1 MGKIFAYVLGFKRQ
15 YAIKTYRLGLPAY
28 FYVIPFIAFNSFRTP
43 ATVMPHSTSD
53 RPIALDLQNIH
64 KSYGSLEVLKGVS
77 LTAYD
82 GDVISILGSS
92 GSGKSTLLR
101 CINLLEHPNQGT
113 ITLGG
118 ESLDLVPGKSGE
130 LEAANRGQLEKFRA
144 RVGFVFQNFN
154 LWPHKTILQN
164 IIEGPTQVL
173 KISKDQAITE
183 AEQLLKKV
191 GLLDKKDAY
200 PDNLSGGQRQ
210 RVAIARA
217 LAMNPQVLLF
227 DEPTSAL
234 DPELVNEVLA
244 VMRDLAAEG
253 RTMLI
258 VTHEMRFARDVS
270 SQVVFLHQG
279 RIEEAGTPEQVF
291 DNPTSPRVREFMAS
305 HRADANKIAL

>member
-1 MGKIFAYVLGFKRQ
+1 MMLDAAKEL
-15 YAIKTYRLGLPAY
+15 T
-28 FYVIPFIAFNSFRTP
+28 
-43 ATVMPHSTSD
+43 
-53 RPIALDLQNIH
+53 RPIALDIKDLH

-101 CINLLEHPNQGT
+101 CINLLEKPTQGRISIGDDELLLKPT
-113 ITLGG
+113 
-118 ESLDLVPGKSGE
+118 KSGE
-130 LEAANRGQLEKFRA
+130 MQAVSHKQLERLRA

-173 KISKDQAITE
+173 KIKKDQAISD
-183 AEQLLKKV
+183 AEQLLAKV
-191 GLLDKKDAY
+191 GLRDKKDAY
-200 PDNLSGGQRQ
+200 PANLSGGQRQ

-217 LAMNPQVLLF
+217 LAMQPRVLLF

-244 VMRDLAAEG
+244 VMRELAEEG

-258 VTHEMRFARDVS
+258 VTHEMRFAREVS

-279 RIEEAGTPEQVF
+279 VIEEMGTPDQIF
-291 DNPTSPRVREFMAS
+291 DNPTSARVRDFMAS
-305 HRADANKIAL
+305 HR

>member
-1 MGKIFAYVLGFKRQ
+1 M
-15 YAIKTYRLGLPAY
+15 
-28 FYVIPFIAFNSFRTP
+28 
-43 ATVMPHSTSD
+43 
-53 RPIALDLQNIH
+53 
-64 KSYGSLEVLKGVS
+64 S

-101 CINLLEHPNQGT
+101 CINLLEKPTSGKIIVGQE
-113 ITLGG
+113 TLK
-118 ESLDLVPGKSGE
+118 LKPHKGE
-130 LEAANRGQLEKFRA
+130 LVAADNKQLEKLRSKI
-144 RVGFVFQNFN
+144 GFVFQNFN

-173 KISKDQAITE
+173 GISKADAIKD
-183 AEQLLKKV
+183 AEQLLTKV

-210 RVAIARA
+210 RVAIARS
-217 LAMNPQVLLF
+217 LAMQPQVLLF

-244 VMRDLAAEG
+244 VMRELADEG

-258 VTHEMRFARDVS
+258 VTHEMRFAREVS
-270 SQVVFLHQG
+270 SKVVFLHQG
-279 RIEEAGTPEQVF
+279 RIEEIGTPKEVF
-291 DNPTSPRVREFMAS
+291 DNPKSARVREFMAS
-305 HRADANKIAL
+305 HR

>member
-1 MGKIFAYVLGFKRQ
+1 MTDL
-15 YAIKTYRLGLPAY
+15 
-28 FYVIPFIAFNSFRTP
+28 
-43 ATVMPHSTSD
+43 
-53 RPIALDLQNIH
+53 RPIALDLQDIH

-101 CINLLEHPNQGT
+101 CINLLENPT
-113 ITLGG
+113 
-118 ESLDLVPGKSGE
+118 SGKIIVGQEELKLKAKKGE
-130 LEAANRGQLEKFRA
+130 LVAADRKQLEKLRSKI
-144 RVGFVFQNFN
+144 GFVFQSFN

-173 KISKDQAITE
+173 GISKDEAIQE
-183 AEQLLKKV
+183 AERLLAKV

-210 RVAIARA
+210 RVAIARS
-217 LAMNPQVLLF
+217 LAMKPQVLLF

-244 VMRDLAAEG
+244 VMRELAAEG

-258 VTHEMRFARDVS
+258 VTHEMRFAREVS
-270 SQVVFLHQG
+270 SKVVFLHQG
-279 RIEEAGTPEQVF
+279 RIEEIGTPQEVF
-291 DNPTSPRVREFMAS
+291 DNPKSARVREFMAS
-305 HRADANKIAL
+305 HQ

>member
-1 MGKIFAYVLGFKRQ
+1 MLDTAKNTNQ
-15 YAIKTYRLGLPAY
+15 
-28 FYVIPFIAFNSFRTP
+28 
-43 ATVMPHSTSD
+43 
-53 RPIALDLQNIH
+53 PIALDLQDIH
-64 KSYGSLEVLKGVS
+64 KSFGSLAVLKGVS

-101 CINLLEHPNQGT
+101 CINLLEKPNQGR
-113 ITLGG
+113 IIIGDDELM
-118 ESLDLVPGKSGE
+118 LKPAKSGE
-130 LEAANRGQLEKFRA
+130 LQAADVKQLESLRA

-173 KISKDQAITE
+173 KVKKAQAISD
-183 AEQLLKKV
+183 AEQLLDKV

-200 PDNLSGGQRQ
+200 PANLSGGQRQ

-217 LAMNPQVLLF
+217 LAMKPQVLLF

-244 VMRDLAAEG
+244 VMRELAEEG

-270 SQVVFLHQG
+270 SKVVFLHQG
-279 RIEEAGTPEQVF
+279 VVEEIGTPEQVF
-291 DNPTSPRVREFMAS
+291 DNPTSERVKDFMSS
-305 HRADANKIAL
+305 HRQN

>member
-1 MGKIFAYVLGFKRQ
+1 M
-15 YAIKTYRLGLPAY
+15 TD
-28 FYVIPFIAFNSFRTP
+28 S
-43 ATVMPHSTSD
+43 
-53 RPIALDLQNIH
+53 RPIALDLQDIH

-101 CINLLEHPNQGT
+101 CINLLEKPTSGKIIVGQE
-113 ITLGG
+113 TLK
-118 ESLDLVPGKSGE
+118 LKLHKGE
-130 LEAANRGQLEKFRA
+130 LVAADNKQLEKLRSKI
-144 RVGFVFQNFN
+144 GFVFQNFN

-173 KISKDQAITE
+173 GISKADAIKD
-183 AEQLLKKV
+183 AERLLTKV

-210 RVAIARA
+210 RVAIARS
-217 LAMNPQVLLF
+217 LAMQPQVLLF

-244 VMRDLAAEG
+244 VMRELADEG

-258 VTHEMRFARDVS
+258 VTHEMRFAREVS
-270 SQVVFLHQG
+270 SKVVFLHQG
-279 RIEEAGTPEQVF
+279 RIEEIGTPKEVF
-291 DNPTSPRVREFMAS
+291 DHPKSARVREFMAS
-305 HRADANKIAL
+305 HR

>member
-1 MGKIFAYVLGFKRQ
+1 MLDTAKNTNQ
-15 YAIKTYRLGLPAY
+15 
-28 FYVIPFIAFNSFRTP
+28 
-43 ATVMPHSTSD
+43 
-53 RPIALDLQNIH
+53 PIALDLQDIH
-64 KSYGSLEVLKGVS
+64 KSFGSLAVLKGVS

-82 GDVISILGSS
+82 GDVISILESS

-101 CINLLEHPNQGT
+101 CINLLEKPNQGR
-113 ITLGG
+113 IIIGDDELM
-118 ESLDLVPGKSGE
+118 LKPAKSGE
-130 LEAANRGQLEKFRA
+130 LQAADVKQLESLRA

-173 KISKDQAITE
+173 KVKKAQAISD
-183 AEQLLKKV
+183 AEQLLDKV

-200 PDNLSGGQRQ
+200 PANLSGGQRQ

-217 LAMNPQVLLF
+217 LAMKPQVLLF

-244 VMRDLAAEG
+244 VMRELAEEG

-270 SQVVFLHQG
+270 SKVVFLHQG
-279 RIEEAGTPEQVF
+279 VVEEIGTPEQVF
-291 DNPTSPRVREFMAS
+291 DNPTSERVKDFMSS
-305 HRADANKIAL
+305 HRQN

>member
-1 MGKIFAYVLGFKRQ
+1 MSK
-15 YAIKTYRLGLPAY
+15 
-28 FYVIPFIAFNSFRTP
+28 
-43 ATVMPHSTSD
+43 
-53 RPIALDLQNIH
+53 PIALDLQDIH
-64 KSYGSLEVLKGVS
+64 KNYGSLAVLKGVS

-101 CINLLEHPNQGT
+101 CINLLENPSQGK
-113 ITLGG
+113 IVVGQEAL
-118 ESLDLVPGKSGE
+118 SLTPKKGE
-130 LEAANRGQLEKFRA
+130 LVASDPKQLERLRA
-144 RVGFVFQNFN
+144 TIGFVFQSFN

-173 KISKDQAITE
+173 KDPKDKAVAD
-183 AEQLLKKV
+183 AEVLLAKV

-210 RVAIARA
+210 RVAIARS
-217 LAMNPQVLLF
+217 LAMRPKVLLF

-244 VMRDLAAEG
+244 VMRELAAEG

-258 VTHEMRFARDVS
+258 VTHEMRFAKEVS
-270 SQVVFLHQG
+270 NKVVFLHQG
-279 RIEEAGTPEQVF
+279 RIEEVGTPTEVF
-291 DNPTSPRVREFMAS
+291 DNPKSPRVKEFMAS
-305 HRADANKIAL
+305 HQ

>member
-1 MGKIFAYVLGFKRQ
+1 MNEM
-15 YAIKTYRLGLPAY
+15 TD
-28 FYVIPFIAFNSFRTP
+28 S
-43 ATVMPHSTSD
+43 
-53 RPIALDLQNIH
+53 RPIALDLQDIH
-64 KSYGSLEVLKGVS
+64 KSYGALEVLKGVS
-77 LTAYD
+77 LTAHD

-101 CINLLEHPNQGT
+101 CINLLENPTSGKIIVGQEELKLT
-113 ITLGG
+113 CKKG
-118 ESLDLVPGKSGE
+118 EMVASD
-130 LEAANRGQLEKFRA
+130 ARQLEKLRSQI
-144 RVGFVFQNFN
+144 GFVFQSFN

-173 KISKDQAITE
+173 GVAKDEAIKD
-183 AEQLLKKV
+183 AERLLNKV

-217 LAMNPQVLLF
+217 LAMRPQVLLF

-244 VMRDLAAEG
+244 VMRELAAEG

-258 VTHEMRFARDVS
+258 VTHEMRFAREVS
-270 SQVVFLHQG
+270 NKVVFLHQG
-279 RIEEAGTPEQVF
+279 RIEEIGTPEEVF
-291 DNPTSPRVREFMAS
+291 DNPKSARVREFMAS
-305 HRADANKIAL
+305 HQS

>member
-1 MGKIFAYVLGFKRQ
+1 
-15 YAIKTYRLGLPAY
+15 
-28 FYVIPFIAFNSFRTP
+28 
-43 ATVMPHSTSD
+43 MPDIEKNPT
-53 RPIALDLQNIH
+53 RPIALDLQDVH
-64 KSYGSLEVLKGVS
+64 KSYGSLAVLKGVS

-101 CINLLEHPNQGT
+101 CINLLEQPNQGR
-113 ITLGG
+113 IIIGDDELM
-118 ESLDLVPGKSGE
+118 LKPAKSGE
-130 LEAANRGQLEKFRA
+130 LQAADTKQLESLRA

-173 KISKDQAITE
+173 KIKKAQAISD
-183 AEQLLKKV
+183 AEKLLDKV

-200 PDNLSGGQRQ
+200 PANLSGGQRQ

-217 LAMNPQVLLF
+217 LAMQPQVLLF

-244 VMRDLAAEG
+244 VMRELAEEG

-258 VTHEMRFARDVS
+258 VTHEMRFAREVS
-270 SQVVFLHQG
+270 SKVVFLHQG
-279 RIEEAGTPEQVF
+279 VIEEIGTPEQVF
-291 DNPTSPRVREFMAS
+291 DNPTSERVKDFMAS
-305 HRADANKIAL
+305 HRPN

>member
-1 MGKIFAYVLGFKRQ
+1 MTNLI
-15 YAIKTYRLGLPAY
+15 
-28 FYVIPFIAFNSFRTP
+28 TP
-43 ATVMPHSTSD
+43 NTSTPNTSPHSYPTHS
-53 RPIALDLQNIH
+53 RPIALQLDDIH

-101 CINLLEHPNQGT
+101 CINLLENPSQGK
-113 ITLGG
+113 IHLGN
-118 ESLDLVPGKSGE
+118 EELILKTSKSGD
-130 LEAANRGQLEKFRA
+130 LQAANSKQLDAFRA
-144 RVGFVFQNFN
+144 KVGFVFQNFN

-173 KISKDQAITE
+173 KVPKEQAINQAKT
-183 AEQLLKKV
+183 LLDKV
-191 GLLDKKDAY
+191 GLLDKQDAY
-200 PDNLSGGQRQ
+200 PGNLSGGQRQ

-217 LAMNPQVLLF
+217 LAMQPQVLLF

-244 VMRDLAAEG
+244 VMRELAEEG

-258 VTHEMRFARDVS
+258 VTHEMRFAREVS
-270 SQVVFLHQG
+270 SQVVFLHKG
-279 RIEEAGTPEQVF
+279 RIEEMGTPQEVF
-291 DNPTSPRVREFMAS
+291 DNPKSVRVQEFMAS
-305 HRADANKIAL
+305 HS

>member
-1 MGKIFAYVLGFKRQ
+1 MTNLI
-15 YAIKTYRLGLPAY
+15 
-28 FYVIPFIAFNSFRTP
+28 TP
-43 ATVMPHSTSD
+43 STITPSTSAPSTSPHSHPTHS
-53 RPIALDLQNIH
+53 RPIALQLDDIH

-101 CINLLEHPNQGT
+101 CINLLENPSQGK
-113 ITLGG
+113 IHLGN
-118 ESLDLVPGKSGE
+118 EELILKPSKSGD
-130 LEAANRGQLEKFRA
+130 LQAANSKQLDAFRA
-144 RVGFVFQNFN
+144 KVGFVFQNFN

-173 KISKDQAITE
+173 KVPKEQAINQAKT
-183 AEQLLKKV
+183 LLDKV
-191 GLLDKKDAY
+191 GLLDKQDAY
-200 PDNLSGGQRQ
+200 SGNLSGGQRQ

-217 LAMNPQVLLF
+217 LAMQPQVLLF

-244 VMRDLAAEG
+244 VMRELAEEG

-258 VTHEMRFARDVS
+258 VTHEMRFAREVS
-270 SQVVFLHQG
+270 SQVVFLHKG
-279 RIEEAGTPEQVF
+279 RIEEMGTPQEVF
-291 DNPTSPRVREFMAS
+291 DNPKSVRVQEFMAS
-305 HRADANKIAL
+305 HS

>member
-1 MGKIFAYVLGFKRQ
+1 M
-15 YAIKTYRLGLPAY
+15 T
-28 FYVIPFIAFNSFRTP
+28 N
-43 ATVMPHSTSD
+43 
-53 RPIALDLQNIH
+53 RPVALDLQDIH
-64 KSYGSLEVLKGVS
+64 KNYGSLEVLKGVS

-101 CINLLEHPNQGT
+101 CINLLEKP
-113 ITLGG
+113 
-118 ESLDLVPGKSGE
+118 SVGKIFIGQEELLLTPKKGE
-130 LEAANRGQLEKFRA
+130 LVAKNPRQLEKLRSKI
-144 RVGFVFQNFN
+144 GFVFQNFN

-173 KISKDQAITE
+173 GIKKDEAIAD
-183 AEQLLKKV
+183 AERLLKKV

-210 RVAIARA
+210 RVAIARS
-217 LAMNPQVLLF
+217 LAMRPQVLLF

-244 VMRDLAAEG
+244 VMRELASEG

-258 VTHEMRFARDVS
+258 VTHEMRFAREVS
-270 SQVVFLHQG
+270 SKVVFLHQG
-279 RIEEAGTPEQVF
+279 RIEEIGTPSEVF
-291 DNPTSPRVREFMAS
+291 DNPKSERVREFMAS
-305 HRADANKIAL
+305 HR

>member
-1 MGKIFAYVLGFKRQ
+1 M
-15 YAIKTYRLGLPAY
+15 TD
-28 FYVIPFIAFNSFRTP
+28 S
-43 ATVMPHSTSD
+43 
-53 RPIALDLQNIH
+53 RPIALDLQDIH

-101 CINLLEHPNQGT
+101 CINLLEKPTSGKIIVGQE
-113 ITLGG
+113 TLK
-118 ESLDLVPGKSGE
+118 LKAHKGE
-130 LEAANRGQLEKFRA
+130 LVAADNKQLEKLRSKI
-144 RVGFVFQNFN
+144 GFVFQNFN

-173 KISKDQAITE
+173 GISKADAIKD
-183 AEQLLKKV
+183 AERLLTKV

-210 RVAIARA
+210 RVAIARS
-217 LAMNPQVLLF
+217 LAMQPQVLLF

-244 VMRDLAAEG
+244 VMRELADEG

-258 VTHEMRFARDVS
+258 VTHEMRFAREVS
-270 SQVVFLHQG
+270 SKVVFLHQG
-279 RIEEAGTPEQVF
+279 RIEEIGTPKEVF
-291 DNPTSPRVREFMAS
+291 DHPKSARVREFMAS
-305 HRADANKIAL
+305 HR

>member
-1 MGKIFAYVLGFKRQ
+1 MMLDAAKEL
-15 YAIKTYRLGLPAY
+15 T
-28 FYVIPFIAFNSFRTP
+28 
-43 ATVMPHSTSD
+43 
-53 RPIALDLQNIH
+53 RPIALDIKDLH

-101 CINLLEHPNQGT
+101 CINLLEKPTQGRISIGDDELLLKPT
-113 ITLGG
+113 
-118 ESLDLVPGKSGE
+118 KSGE
-130 LEAANRGQLEKFRA
+130 MQAVSHKQLERLRA

-173 KISKDQAITE
+173 KIKKDQAISD
-183 AEQLLKKV
+183 AEQLLAKV
-191 GLLDKKDAY
+191 GLRDKKDAY
-200 PDNLSGGQRQ
+200 PANLSGGQRQ
-210 RVAIARA
+210 RVAIARS
-217 LAMNPQVLLF
+217 LAMQPRVLLF

-244 VMRDLAAEG
+244 VMRELAEEG

-258 VTHEMRFARDVS
+258 VTHEMRFAREVS

-279 RIEEAGTPEQVF
+279 VIEEMGTPDQIF
-291 DNPTSPRVREFMAS
+291 DNPTSARVRDFMAS
-305 HRADANKIAL
+305 HR

>member
-1 MGKIFAYVLGFKRQ
+1 MLDTAKNP
-15 YAIKTYRLGLPAY
+15 T
-28 FYVIPFIAFNSFRTP
+28 
-43 ATVMPHSTSD
+43 
-53 RPIALDLQNIH
+53 RPIALDLQDIH

-101 CINLLEHPNQGT
+101 CINLLENPNQGR
-113 ITLGG
+113 ILIGN
-118 ESLDLVPGKSGE
+118 EELMLKPAKSGE
-130 LEAANRGQLEKFRA
+130 LQAADVKQLESLRA

-173 KISKDQAITE
+173 KIKKAQAISD
-183 AEQLLKKV
+183 AEKLLDKV

-200 PDNLSGGQRQ
+200 PANLSGGQRQ

-217 LAMNPQVLLF
+217 LAMQPQVLLF

-244 VMRDLAAEG
+244 VMRELAEEG

-258 VTHEMRFARDVS
+258 VTHEMRFAREVS
-270 SQVVFLHQG
+270 SKVVFLHQG
-279 RIEEAGTPEQVF
+279 VVEEIGTPEQVF
-291 DNPTSPRVREFMAS
+291 DNPTSERVKDFMAS
-305 HRADANKIAL
+305 HRPH

>member
-1 MGKIFAYVLGFKRQ
+1 M
-15 YAIKTYRLGLPAY
+15 T
-28 FYVIPFIAFNSFRTP
+28 N
-43 ATVMPHSTSD
+43 
-53 RPIALDLQNIH
+53 RPVALDLQDIH
-64 KSYGSLEVLKGVS
+64 KNYGSLEVLKGVS

-101 CINLLEHPNQGT
+101 CINLLEKP
-113 ITLGG
+113 
-118 ESLDLVPGKSGE
+118 SVGKIFVGQEELLLTPKKGE
-130 LEAANRGQLEKFRA
+130 LVAKNPRQLEKLRA
-144 RVGFVFQNFN
+144 KIGFVFQNFN

-173 KISKDQAITE
+173 GIKKDEAIND
-183 AEQLLKKV
+183 AERLLKKV

-217 LAMNPQVLLF
+217 LAMRPQVLLF

-244 VMRDLAAEG
+244 VMRELASEG

-258 VTHEMRFARDVS
+258 VTHEMRFAREVS
-270 SQVVFLHQG
+270 SKVVFLHQG
-279 RIEEAGTPEQVF
+279 RIEEMGTPSEVF
-291 DNPTSPRVREFMAS
+291 DHPKSERVREFMAS
-305 HRADANKIAL
+305 HR

>member
-1 MGKIFAYVLGFKRQ
+1 MTNLL
-15 YAIKTYRLGLPAY
+15 TPST
-28 FYVIPFIAFNSFRTP
+28 IAPNTSTP
-43 ATVMPHSTSD
+43 STSTPSTSTPSTSPHSHPTHS
-53 RPIALDLQNIH
+53 RPIALQLDDIH

-101 CINLLEHPNQGT
+101 CINLLENPSQGK
-113 ITLGG
+113 IHLGN
-118 ESLDLVPGKSGE
+118 EELILKPSKSGD
-130 LEAANRGQLEKFRA
+130 LQAANSKQLDAFRA
-144 RVGFVFQNFN
+144 KVGFVFQNFN

-173 KISKDQAITE
+173 KIPKEQAINQAKT
-183 AEQLLKKV
+183 LLDKV
-191 GLLDKKDAY
+191 GLLDKQDAY
-200 PDNLSGGQRQ
+200 PGNLSGGQRQ

-217 LAMNPQVLLF
+217 LAMQPQVLLF

-244 VMRDLAAEG
+244 VMRELAEEG

-258 VTHEMRFARDVS
+258 VTHEMRFAREVS
-270 SQVVFLHQG
+270 SQVVFLHKG
-279 RIEEAGTPEQVF
+279 RIEEMGTPQEVF
-291 DNPTSPRVREFMAS
+291 DNPKSVRVQEFMAS
-305 HRADANKIAL
+305 HS

>member
-1 MGKIFAYVLGFKRQ
+1 MLDTAKNP
-15 YAIKTYRLGLPAY
+15 T
-28 FYVIPFIAFNSFRTP
+28 
-43 ATVMPHSTSD
+43 
-53 RPIALDLQNIH
+53 RPIALDLQDVH
-64 KSYGSLEVLKGVS
+64 KSYGSLAVLKGVS

-101 CINLLEHPNQGT
+101 CINLLENPNQGR
-113 ITLGG
+113 IIIGND
-118 ESLDLVPGKSGE
+118 ELVLKPTKSGE
-130 LEAANRGQLEKFRA
+130 LQAANVKQLESLRA

-173 KISKDQAITE
+173 KIKKVQAISD
-183 AEQLLKKV
+183 AEKLLDKV

-200 PDNLSGGQRQ
+200 PANLSGGQRQ

-217 LAMNPQVLLF
+217 LAMQPQVLLF

-244 VMRDLAAEG
+244 VMRELAAEG

-258 VTHEMRFARDVS
+258 VTHEMRFAREVS
-270 SQVVFLHQG
+270 SKVVFLHQG
-279 RIEEAGTPEQVF
+279 VIEEMGTPEQIF
-291 DNPTSPRVREFMAS
+291 DNPTSERVKDFMAS
-305 HRADANKIAL
+305 HRQN